1 MRVVCAP
8 AHRSCGTQGSR
19 EPELRHLT
27 KINCRSRLTPFNQ
40 TLRRSTQACARH
52 IEQNMATVK
61 PESLALQRLFHWER
75 TTPDRVALSQPMG
88 DGKVRDFTWAQVG
101 NEVRR
106 MAAHLESQGWERG
119 SKVAILSKNCAW
131 WLMSDLAIW
140 MAGYVS
146 VALYPTLASS
156 TVAQILKHSDARA
169 CFIGKLDGW
178 DSMRP
183 GVPLDLPCISYP
195 LSPPDATARF
205 EGWDTLCARTSPLQS
220 AHEGALLRDADELA
234 ALIYTSGTTG
244 APKGVMH
251 SFGNF
256 AWAMETAQKRVPM
269 GNEDRM
275 LSYLPLAHVV
285 ERVLVE
291 QGWLRSGFRVYF
303 ADSLTT
309 FSADMQRARPTIFFS
324 VPRLWVKF
332 QQGVHQKLPQQR
344 LNLLLSIPV
353 LGTLLRRKLLKA
365 LGLDQCRFAAGGAAP
380 MPMALLSWYRQLGL
394 PINEGYGMS
403 ENLAVSHLTLAGQ
416 NQEGSVGPPY
426 PGVQA
431 RIDEQTG
438 EIQTLSGA
446 QMLGYYKEPAL
457 SQAALTDDG
466 WLRTG
471 DKGQVDARGN
481 LHITGRIKDL
491 FKTSKGKYVAPAPIE
506 DKLGLHPAV
515 EACIV
520 TGANLGQPLGMVML
534 NEHAVQDAGNATAR
548 GELELSLKAHL
559 LNVNAG
565 LDPHEQLACLIV
577 VTNPWTVDNDIVTP
591 TFKVKRNRIEEIYA
605 EQFEGWEASGR
616 KVIWQSDL
624 ATR

>member
-1 MRVVCAP
+1 M
-8 AHRSCGTQGSR
+8 
-19 EPELRHLT
+19 
-27 KINCRSRLTPFNQ
+27 N
-40 TLRRSTQACARH
+40 
-52 IEQNMATVK
+52 TVK
-61 PESLALQRLFHWER
+61 PESLALQRLLHWER
-75 TTPDRVALSQPMG
+75 TAPQRIALSQPMG
-88 DGKVRDFTWAQVG
+88 GGVVRDFTWEQVG
-101 NEVRR
+101 SEVRR
-106 MAAHLESQGWERG
+106 MAAHLKSQGWERG

-146 VALYPTLASS
+146 VALYPTLAAS
-156 TVAQILKHSDARA
+156 TVAQILTHSDARA

-195 LSPPDATARF
+195 LSPLEVTSATASF
-205 EGWDTLCARTSPLQS
+205 ENWDAICARTPPLQT
-220 AHEGALLRDADELA
+220 ALESNALRSADELA

-251 SFGNF
+251 SFSNF
-256 AWAMETAQKRVPM
+256 AWAMETAQTRVPM
-269 GNEDRM
+269 TADDRM

-291 QGWLRSGFRVYF
+291 HGWLRSGFRVYF
-303 ADSLTT
+303 ADTLDT
-309 FSADMQRARPTIFFS
+309 FAADMQRARPTIFFS

-332 QQGVHQKLPQQR
+332 QQGVHHKLPPAR
-344 LNLLLSIPV
+344 LNLLLSLPL
-353 LGTLLRRKLLKA
+353 LGTLVRRKLLTA

-380 MPMALLSWYRQLGL
+380 MPMGVLAWYRRLGL
-394 PINEGYGMS
+394 PINEGYGLS

-431 RIDEQTG
+431 RIDFETG
-438 EIQTLSGA
+438 EIQTLTGA

-457 SQAALTDDG
+457 SRAALTADG

-471 DKGQVDARGN
+471 DKGQVDVRGN

-506 DKLGLHPAV
+506 DKLSLHDAV

-534 NEHAVQDAGNATAR
+534 NANAVKDAQDASAR
-548 GELELSLKAHL
+548 AELERSLEAHL
-559 LNVNAG
+559 RGINAA

-577 VTNPWTVDNDIVTP
+577 VTTPWSVDNDIVTP
-591 TFKVKRNRIEEIYA
+591 TFKVKRNRIEEVYA
-605 EQFEGWEASGR
+605 TQFEGWESSGR
-616 KVIWQSDL
+616 KVIWQ
-624 ATR
+624 TG